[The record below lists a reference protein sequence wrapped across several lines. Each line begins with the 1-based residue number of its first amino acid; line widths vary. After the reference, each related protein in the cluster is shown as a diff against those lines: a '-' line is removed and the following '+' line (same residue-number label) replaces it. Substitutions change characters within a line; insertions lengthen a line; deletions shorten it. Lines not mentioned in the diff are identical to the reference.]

1 MPLVPWTEESEGIYK
16 ASYTA
21 HLIGDKLTAQLTMP
35 GWQTK
40 HSDAFSI
47 AGDKDTAKIA
57 AMQITANN
65 AVARRDHNTVA
76 VTVRDVHQ
84 KFTAGTKCY
93 LHGREWCGGF
103 CRSKR
108 RYCDDR

>member
-1 MPLVPWTEESEGIYK
+1 
-16 ASYTA
+16 
-21 HLIGDKLTAQLTMP
+21 MP

-76 VTVRDVHQ
+76 VTVGMCIK
-84 KFTAGTKCY
+84 KFTAGTNVTFTVVNGAAVCPIKWPV
-93 LHGREWCGGF
+93 L
-103 CRSKR
+103 
-108 RYCDDR
+108 